1 MTLHACKRKGVLML
15 LLTDDIIKSLL
26 SVADCVG
33 DMELAYRALAEEQA
47 VEVGRER
54 MFLDDRKTGIVYRLG
69 RQCGAVTSLGVAALR
84 VNSTRRAFR
93 KGIDKKMGF
102 QDPKD
107 HHLVLL
113 FSLENGELLAILHG
127 FTLSGL
133 RLGATTAIATKYLA
147 REGADQ
153 AGIYG
158 SGKQARAN
166 LEGIAAVIKL
176 KMAKVY
182 SPDRSHRELFS
193 REMEERLN
201 IEIVPVDHPREVLK
215 NSSIVLCASSAWE
228 PIFDGRFVEDGS
240 CVISLRNSDHEKT
253 PREFDETIISR
264 TPFVVVCSR
273 SQIMHDNQ
281 RELLDHIE
289 AGILSWDNIHELSDL
304 VSGAVKRRSHDDILF
319 YHSNTGMGIQFAAA
333 AYKALHAAREKGVGT
348 NLPDNW
354 FHSDLTPWFELGFRP
369 TS

>member
-1 MTLHACKRKGVLML
+1 ML
-15 LLTDDIIKSLL
+15 LLTDETIKSLL
-26 SVADCVG
+26 SVKDCVG
-33 DMELAYRALAEEQA
+33 EMELAYRELGEKQA

-69 RQCGAVTSLGVAALR
+69 RQCGAVTALGVAALR
-84 VNSTRRAFR
+84 VNSTRRGFR
-93 KGIDKKMGF
+93 KGIDRKKAF

-133 RLGATTAIATKYLA
+133 RLGATTAVATKYLA
-147 REGADQ
+147 REGANQ
-153 AGIYG
+153 VGVYG

-166 LEGIAAVIKL
+166 LEGIAAVTQL
-176 KMAKVY
+176 KTAKVY

-193 REMEERLN
+193 REMGERLN
-201 IEIVPVDHPREVLK
+201 ISVVPVDDPKEVLRGA
-215 NSSIVLCASSAWE
+215 SIVLCATSAWE
-228 PIFDGRFVEDGS
+228 PIFDGRFVEDGAL
-240 CVISLRNSDHEKT
+240 VISLRNSDHEKT

-264 TPFVVVCSR
+264 SPFIVVCSKA
-273 SQIMHDNQ
+273 QITHDNQ

-289 AGILSWDNIHELSDL
+289 AGVMSWENIYELSDL
-304 VSGAVKRRSHDDILF
+304 VCGAIKRRSAEEILF
-319 YHSNTGMGIQFAAA
+319 YHSNTGMGIQFAAVGH
-333 AYKALHAAREKGVGT
+333 KVLNAAREKGLGT
-348 NLPDNW
+348 NLPDDW
-354 FHSDLTPWFELGFRP
+354 FHADLTPWFELGFRP